1 MNAPAVV
8 HVLGFEGLYS
18 VSSEGEIKS
27 LARVV
32 FGKKKQTVGARVV
45 GQFDN
50 GAGYKTVRLW
60 RDGKQTMKY
69 VHRVVL
75 EAFVGVGGDMD
86 ACHND
91 GDRANNALSNLRWD
105 TRSSNHV
112 DKLAHGTMANG
123 EKARVARLTEKEVKE
138 IRARLS
144 LGEDQSSLAIYY
156 GVKQP
161 TISDIKSRRTW
172 HHI

>member
-1 MNAPAVV
+1 MNAPETDV
-8 HVLGFEGLYS
+8 HGFEGLYV
-18 VSSEGEIKS
+18 VSTQGEIKS
-27 LARVV
+27 LDRVV
-32 FGKKKQTVGARVV
+32 FGKKKQTVGERVIK
-45 GQFDN
+45 QFDN
-50 GAGYKTVRLW
+50 GSGYKTVRLW

-75 EAFVGVGGDMD
+75 EAFVGLGGDMD

-91 GDRANNALSNLRWD
+91 GDKTNNTLANLRWD
-105 TRSSNHV
+105 TRSSNHI
-112 DKLAHGTMANG
+112 DKLTHGTMANG
-123 EKARVARLTEKEVKE
+123 EKARSARLTEKEVKE

-144 LGEDQSSLAIYY
+144 FGEEQSSLAIYY